1 MKNILIKILILIGI
15 IGLINV
21 NFIYNTYAEEESG
34 IVIVVTEKVPGANC
48 TPKDKDKDGVIL
60 NYKCNVA
67 KGFGSV
73 TIMLGNI
80 IKYFTYLAALAG
92 VLYIIINGIM
102 YSMGGIDQGMK
113 DEAKKRISGTLIGL
127 LLLFI
132 SGVVLNL
139 IAPWIYK

>member
-1 MKNILIKILILIGI
+1 MKNILIKILILIWI
-15 IGLINV
+15 IWLINV

-34 IVIVVTEKVPGANC
+34 IVIVVTEKVPWANC
-48 TPKDKDKDGVIL
+48 TPKDKDKDWVIL

-67 KGFGSV
+67 KWFWSV
-73 TIMLGNI
+73 TIMLWNI
-80 IKYFTYLAALAG
+80 IKYFTYLAALAW

-102 YSMGGIDQGMK
+102 YSMWWIDQWMK
-113 DEAKKRISGTLIGL
+113 DEAKKRISWTLIWL

-132 SGVVLNL
+132 SWVVLNL